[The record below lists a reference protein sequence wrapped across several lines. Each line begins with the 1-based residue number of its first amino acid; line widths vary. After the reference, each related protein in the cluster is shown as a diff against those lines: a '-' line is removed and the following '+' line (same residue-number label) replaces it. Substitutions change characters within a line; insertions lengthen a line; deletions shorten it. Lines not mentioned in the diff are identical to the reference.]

1 MNDTEKTS
9 GDQKSRSSNSGSA
22 LKRIIISIIFLPCM
36 LIIARRGGI
45 YFLIMVEIVIL
56 AGIWEFY
63 RMVEQKGLK
72 PFKFIGMAAGLLIPV
87 LYFFR
92 SQDSVNV
99 LLSVVFIV
107 ITAAELCRK
116 SIENPIYH
124 ISVNMM
130 GVIYV
135 GWLGS
140 HLMLLREL
148 PVIKGMDYSDGFLFV
163 VLVFILT
170 WAYDTG
176 AYAVGKIIGKHRLVP
191 GISPGKTIEG
201 TVGGV
206 ALALIAVLIARK
218 YFLTFLNPWQ
228 AGFLAVLASVV
239 GQLGDLAESLIK
251 RDVKVKDSSMAI
263 PGHGGILD
271 RFDSMLFNAPVIYYL
286 LRYFIL
292 D

>member
-1 MNDTEKTS
+1 MNDNPNT
-9 GDQKSRSSNSGSA
+9 GMDSRSDPPKSGSA
-22 LKRIIISIIFLPCM
+22 AKRIIVSIIFLPCI
-36 LIIARRGGI
+36 LIIARRGGV
-45 YFLIMVEIVIL
+45 YFLIMVGIVVL
-56 AGIWEFY
+56 AGMWEFY
-63 RMVEQKGLK
+63 RMVRQKGLR
-72 PFKFIGMAAGLLIPV
+72 PFKFIGLAAGVLIPV
-87 LYFFR
+87 LYYFH
-92 SQDSVNV
+92 SQGSVNV
-99 LLSVVFIV
+99 LLSITFIG

-116 SIENPIYH
+116 GIHNPVYN

-140 HLMLLREL
+140 HLVLLREL
-148 PVIKGMDYSDGFLFV
+148 PVIKGMDYSSGFLFV
-163 VLVFILT
+163 LLVFILT
-170 WAYDTG
+170 WTYDTG

-206 ALALIAVLIARK
+206 ALSLIAILIARK
-218 YFLTFLNPWQ
+218 YFLSFLNLQQ
-228 AGFLAVLASVV
+228 AVFLAVLSSMV

-251 RDVKVKDSSMAI
+251 RDVRAKDSSSTI